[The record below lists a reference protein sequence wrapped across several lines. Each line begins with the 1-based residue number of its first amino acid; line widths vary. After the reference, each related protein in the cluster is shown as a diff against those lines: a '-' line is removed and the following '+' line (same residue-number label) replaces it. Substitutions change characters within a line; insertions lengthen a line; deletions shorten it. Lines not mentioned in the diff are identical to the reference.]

1 MTAHVVRGPRLP
13 VGRHGALSRGDV
25 PPLGGRL
32 RRLVLAT
39 ALLLVAALLVQLVQL
54 VQLAVPAGLPRA
66 AAAATFAA
74 PAPWRGD
81 LPDPHVVAFGG
92 RYYAY
97 GTTTAGAN
105 VPVVTGVDLVH
116 WVTAAGPGRPVAD
129 ALPVPARWA
138 ARRAGG
144 GGTEVWAPSVARL
157 AGRWVMHYAVLA
169 RTNGR
174 HCISVATA
182 SSPLGPFTDTSARPL
197 VCSGDPMGSIDPTV
211 FTSGGVPFLIWK
223 NEGVPHRAPTRVWAR
238 ALTTGGTGFA
248 RGSSAHELLHTAL
261 RWEGDLVEGPSM
273 LYYGHRLYL
282 FYSANAWDSARY
294 ATGYAVCRSVLGPC
308 RRITSGPLLA
318 SAPHE
323 LGPGGPSAFLDG
335 AGRLRLA
342 FHAWGG
348 PASSYP
354 SGARTLHVAR
364 LSADRYGG
372 LHVVSR

>member
-1 MTAHVVRGPRLP
+1 MVRGPRPP
-13 VGRHGALSRGDV
+13 VRRHGARSGGHPGARRR
-25 PPLGGRL
+25 PLPRIA
-32 RRLVLAT
+32 VST

-54 VQLAVPAGLPRA
+54 AVPVGLPRP
-66 AAAATFAA
+66 AAAATFAS
-74 PAPWRGD
+74 PVPWRGD
-81 LPDPHVVAFGG
+81 LPDPHVVAFRG

-105 VPVVTGVDLVH
+105 VPVLTGVDLVH
-116 WVTAAGPGRPVAD
+116 WVTGAGPGHPVAD

-138 ARRAGG
+138 ARRPGG

-169 RTNGR
+169 RADGR
-174 HCISVATA
+174 HCISVATS
-182 SSPLGPFTDTSARPL
+182 SSPLGPFTDTSAGPL

-211 FTSGGVPFLIWK
+211 VTSGGVPFLIWK
-223 NEGVPHRAPTRVWAR
+223 NEGVPHRAPTRVWSR
-238 ALTTGGTGFA
+238 ALTAGGTGFA
-248 RGSSAHELLHTAL
+248 HGTSAHELLRTGM

-273 LYYGHRLYL
+273 LFYAHHLYL

-308 RRITSGPLLA
+308 RRVTSAPLLA
-318 SAPHE
+318 SAPHQ

-348 PASSYP
+348 PATSYP
-354 SGARTLHVAR
+354 RGARTLHVAR
-364 LSADRYGG
+364 LSADRYGR